1 MQQAGSSKSVSP
13 LPSSSMQLPQISRVP
28 GSPPSVVVV
37 VEVAADSVV
46 LVVVSTGA
54 LVVVLEVAGA
64 PEVVVVAASLVVVA
78 VVEVVVS
85 SVVVVVCWCPGCVV
99 LVVVDSVGAVD
110 EVLLE
115 VVAVVSVT
123 DVVVVSARDV
133 VVVSGGAV
141 VVVAAG
147 HPALKITCLQD
158 AWSSSRL
165 TSGLSKWVAQLTYAP
180 WFRAG
185 QHCSCT
191 RASASGTPSPLHEA
205 ACPGRGAASRRRSAV
220 RTAYEERMLMN
231 GPEEQ
236 GACPPEDGQL
246 VRGQLQLR

>member
-13 LPSSSMQLPQISRVP
+13 LPSSSMQLPQISRGP

-64 PEVVVVAASLVVVA
+64 LEVVVVAASLVVVA

-115 VVAVVSVT
+115 VVAVVS
-123 DVVVVSARDV
+123 ARDV

-165 TSGLSKWVAQLTYAP
+165 TSGFSRWVAQLTYAP

-205 ACPGRGAASRRRSAV
+205 ACPGRGAASRRRSGV

-231 GPEEQ
+231 GPDEQ

-246 VRGQLQLR
+246 VRGQLQPR

>member
-1 MQQAGSSKSVSP
+1 
-13 LPSSSMQLPQISRVP
+13 MQLPQISGGP
-28 GSPPSVVVV
+28 CSPPSVVVV
-37 VEVAADSVV
+37 VEVAAVSVV

-64 PEVVVVAASLVVVA
+64 LEVVVVAASLVVVA
-78 VVEVVVS
+78 VVEVVS
-85 SVVVVVCWCPGCVV
+85 SVVVVVWCPGCVV
-99 LVVVDSVGAVD
+99 LGVVDSVGAVD

-141 VVVAAG
+141 VVVVVAAG
-147 HPALKITCLQD
+147 HPALKIACLQD

-165 TSGLSKWVAQLTYAP
+165 TSGFSKRVTQLTYAP

-205 ACPGRGAASRRRSAV
+205 ACPGRGAASRRSAV
-220 RTAYEERMLMN
+220 RTAYEERMIMN

-246 VRGQLQLR
+246 VRRQLQPR